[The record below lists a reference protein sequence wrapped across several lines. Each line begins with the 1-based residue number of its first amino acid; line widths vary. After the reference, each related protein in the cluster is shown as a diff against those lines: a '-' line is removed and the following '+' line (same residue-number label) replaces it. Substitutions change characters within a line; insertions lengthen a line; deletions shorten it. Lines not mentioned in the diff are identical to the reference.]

1 MEKNGFS
8 TEKCGM
14 RGGKTVKQ
22 RTAALLLSL
31 AFFSFHTGRGAATQT
46 TASKVD
52 PAVLW
57 QKALELFRK
66 NSDTYPKKITVL
78 SEVLDRH
85 SQPDSVTQMSFTLDM
100 DAEGRLVTQLV
111 RAVKNGNDISEE
123 MRKKVEIR
131 DLNKDNAPEKRDSLT
146 VSLSDSPFN
155 PDRQKN
161 VSIRASDER
170 RMLFG
175 RTCRRFDFTY
185 RTEILRKG
193 EAEQMTWVGMAWLEE
208 ASGMPLKLE
217 FSLEPLPKRIRSL
230 WTIYLYDLS
239 PPGIWALRKITIAG
253 QGGFLFI
260 KKDFRSTTVFSDYR
274 RQSQGGVEQ

>member
-8 TEKCGM
+8 IEKKDM
-14 RGGKTVKQ
+14 RGEKTLKK

-31 AFFSFHTGRGAATQT
+31 AFFSFHPDREAATQT
-46 TASKVD
+46 TAPPDD

-66 NSDTYPKKITVL
+66 NSDSYPKKITVL
-78 SEVLDRH
+78 SELLDRH
-85 SQPDSVTQMSFTLDM
+85 SQPDSVTQMSFTLDT
-100 DAEGRLVTQLV
+100 DAEGRLVTKLEH
-111 RAVKNGNDISEE
+111 ALKNGSDISEE

-131 DLNKDNAPEKRDSLT
+131 DLNKDNTPGKRDSLT

-175 RTCRRFDFTY
+175 RPCRRFNFTY

-193 EAEQMTWVGMAWLEE
+193 EAEQMNWVGMAWLEE

-230 WTIYLYDLS
+230 WTIYLYGLS
-239 PPGIWALRKITIAG
+239 PPGIWALRKITITG

-260 KKDFRSTTVFSDYR
+260 KKIFRSTTVFSDYR
-274 RQSQGGVEQ
+274 RQSQGGAEQ